1 MPLSGGNAAI
11 EKPISGSDL
20 TVIEVARNG
29 RISAAHAVGTA
40 IFGREV
46 SSLEIEGS
54 ELVSQIDPELA
65 NALKQ
70 GVSRALRSRQLVRFR
85 YEDGFRN
92 EHYVLL
98 PQGRERVLICATDA
112 TDVTQAMLDA
122 QKMMSTDS
130 STGLP
135 NAAALADQLALIA
148 SSQRVREGRLA
159 VLAVYAGRFD
169 EQCFGLSSKEQDQVL
184 CELARRLQRQVRG
197 SNQFE
202 REDLERVSIV
212 ARTDYRQLTV
222 LLPDISTGED
232 AQAVADRLVAELS
245 DPFELQRRTVYLSPR
260 IGVALFP
267 QDGQDAQSLL
277 SAADAAMEQARE
289 APDACSVMHSGTV
302 AIRTLQR
309 LDLASELSNALES
322 GRFEL
327 RYQPVFDSA
336 THEFRLIEAFLRWP
350 DTLLANQPAQ
360 QILSLAEKTGVI
372 LDIGE
377 WVTRTACA
385 QLAAWRASTDAPLR
399 IGINLSSQEFA
410 SPHLAD
416 VLTSAA
422 SSAGLTLD
430 AVDLDVREHL
440 VARDLRQGGLG
451 LNALAETGARIV
463 LEGFGNGHC
472 GMHEIAA
479 SPVSV
484 IKVAQPLARDAA
496 GSGLRAAHASVSAAL
511 ALVQT
516 VIATGIESAEQ
527 AATMRELGCHALQ
540 GFFLGRPVTAQEI
553 EAVLLAPTLE
563 ADA

>member
-1 MPLSGGNAAI
+1 M
-11 EKPISGSDL
+11 SGSDL

-40 IFGREV
+40 IFGREI
-46 SSLEIEGS
+46 SEMEIEGS
-54 ELVSQIDPELA
+54 ELVSQIDSELA
-65 NALKQ
+65 DALKQ
-70 GVSRALRSRQLVRFR
+70 GVSRAIRSRQLVRFR
-85 YEDGFRN
+85 YEDDYRN

-112 TDVTQAMLDA
+112 TDVTQAMADA
-122 QKMMSTDS
+122 QKMMSTDAA
-130 STGLP
+130 TGLP
-135 NAAALADQLALIA
+135 NGTALAEQLALIA

-169 EQCFGLSSKEQDQVL
+169 EQCFGLSSNEQDQVL
-184 CELARRLQRQVRG
+184 VELARRLQRQVRG

-202 REDLERVSIV
+202 RQDLERLSIV

-222 LLPDISTGED
+222 LLPDINGGED
-232 AQAVADRLVAELS
+232 AQAVADRLVTELS

-267 QDGQDAQSLL
+267 QDGQDAQSLI

-309 LDLASELSNALES
+309 LDLASELSNALEA
-322 GRFEL
+322 GRFQL
-327 RYQPVFDSA
+327 RYQPIFDADSN
-336 THEFRLIEAFLRWP
+336 RIGIVEAFLRWP

-372 LDIGE
+372 VDIGE
-377 WVTRTACA
+377 WVIRTACE
-385 QLAAWRASTDAPLR
+385 QLAVWRTQLAEDLR

-410 SPHLAD
+410 STRLAD
-416 VLTSAA
+416 VLSDAA
-422 SSAGLTLD
+422 RCAEISLAS
-430 AVDLDVREHL
+430 VDLDVREHL
-440 VARDLRQGGLG
+440 VARDLRQGGAG
-451 LNALAETGARIV
+451 LNTLAETGARIV

-479 SPVSV
+479 SPVSA

-496 GSGLRAAHASVSAAL
+496 GLGIRAAKASVSAAL
-511 ALVQT
+511 ALAPT

-527 AATMRELGCHALQ
+527 AQTMRELGCHGLQ
-540 GFFLGRPVTAQEI
+540 GFYFGRPAMTEEIGSFFQSVGQESL
-553 EAVLLAPTLE
+553 V
-563 ADA
+563 